1 MSDDLEDVAYK
12 SRLDES
18 LRVPPPERGPIP
30 PGRDSERLSRAARV
44 ALVGDRLMRPM
55 FTLAGILTL
64 AFGLIWLLSLVF
76 PPGDGPTTPDADLVT
91 PHGGLLA
98 DLRGDDVIHRLVMT
112 QAALKR
118 EMALLREAA
127 SRSGAPLPD
136 DVETTFALA
145 AHAAELER
153 LGALVKK
160 LEADQRRLQGLA
172 VVSQAGIAILERHVK
187 ELEQALEEQ
196 ATGERN

>member
-1 MSDDLEDVAYK
+1 MPDDLEGVVYE
-12 SRLDES
+12 SRAPEGK
-18 LRVPPPERGPIP
+18 RVPPP
-30 PGRDSERLSRAARV
+30 DRAPQR
-44 ALVGDRLMRPM
+44 
-55 FTLAGILTL
+55 
-64 AFGLIWLLSLVF
+64 LSLVESLALAGNWLRTPIGVLLVVGAFLISLMFLF
-76 PPGDGPTTPDADLVT
+76 PPRGDRPITPDADLAT
-91 PHGGLLA
+91 LDGGLLA
-98 DLRGDDVIHRLVMT
+98 DLRGDDVIHRLVVT

-118 EMALLREAA
+118 EMSMLRDAA
-127 SRSGAPLPD
+127 SRDGLSLPD

-160 LEADQRRLQGLA
+160 LEADQRRLQGLT

-196 ATGERN
+196 AAGEGN